1 MILIAALLIIANDR
15 SDLQQIDL
23 FDHQHIQ
30 NPIVRLRVRNRIE
43 AAAVPPAVADAD
55 HGLPAREHLAA
66 VQCDGVIRRQPV
78 QHVRENGQDVRAL
91 PAHERQALE
100 AGDIRADPRVKPDG
114 KNVQRIRI
122 VAADEIKAR
131 LLRVQQTLNGGE
143 GGGIVKNFD
152 CVVAGAAGKM
162 RHGSVAIAHDTVY
175 NFVERSVAAAGVQAH
190 FFAGL
195 RRLPRQRPA
204 FAGRVGDKQFIA

>member
-1 MILIAALLIIANDR
+1 MTDDGCN
-15 SDLQQIDL
+15 LQQIDL
-23 FDHQHIQ
+23 FNHKHIQ
-30 NPIVRLRVRNRIE
+30 QPIVRLGLRHGVE
-43 AAAVPPAVADAD
+43 TAAVPPAIADAD

-66 VQCDGVIRRQPV
+66 VQRNGVIRRQAV
-78 QHVRENGQDVRAL
+78 QHIGENGQDVRAL

-100 AGDIRADPRVKPDG
+100 AGDIRADPRVKADG
-114 KNVQRIRI
+114 QHVQRVGPI
-122 VAADEIKAR
+122 AADEIEPR
-131 LLRVQQTLNGGE
+131 LLRVQQTLDGGE
-143 GGGIVKNFD
+143 SGGIVKNFD

-162 RHGSVAIAHDTVY
+162 RHGGVVIADDAVY

>member
-1 MILIAALLIIANDR
+1 M
-15 SDLQQIDL
+15 
-23 FDHQHIQ
+23 QHI
-30 NPIVRLRVRNRIE
+30 
-43 AAAVPPAVADAD
+43 
-55 HGLPAREHLAA
+55 G
-66 VQCDGVIRRQPV
+66 
-78 QHVRENGQDVRAL
+78 ENGQDVRAL

-122 VAADEIKAR
+122 VAADEIEPR
-131 LLRVQQTLNGGE
+131 LLRVQQTLDGGE
-143 GGGIVKNFD
+143 CGGIVKNFD
-152 CVVAGAAGKM
+152 CVIAGAAGKM

-190 FFAGL
+190 LLAGL

-204 FAGRVGDKQFIA
+204 LTGCTRNEQFIA

>member
-1 MILIAALLIIANDR
+1 M
-15 SDLQQIDL
+15 
-23 FDHQHIQ
+23 QHI
-30 NPIVRLRVRNRIE
+30 
-43 AAAVPPAVADAD
+43 
-55 HGLPAREHLAA
+55 
-66 VQCDGVIRRQPV
+66 
-78 QHVRENGQDVRAL
+78 RENGQDVRAL

-131 LLRVQQTLNGGE
+131 LLRVQQTLDGGE
-143 GGGIVKNFD
+143 SGGIVKNFD

-175 NFVERSVAAAGVQAH
+175 NFVECSVAAAGVQPH